1 MQGTGENFAATVA
14 RRRKGCDTYTNGVPM
29 RAYLPFSLTP
39 LASLGAIGCL
49 AQVNLERPDGTIW
62 TDGGAADADGDGL
75 NVDQENAIGTDPG
88 NPDSDADGWT
98 DGEEYSSSTNALD
111 DADHPYEGGWK
122 IDACRNDIEATGQAE
137 GQVADNFELTDQFSD
152 TVRLHDFCDQVV
164 YVIFAAFW

>member
-1 MQGTGENFAATVA
+1 
-14 RRRKGCDTYTNGVPM
+14 M

-49 AQVNLERPDGTIW
+49 AQVNLERPDGTVW
-62 TDGGAADADGDGL
+62 TEGGAADADGDGL
-75 NVDQENAIGTDPG
+75 NIDQENALGTDPG

-98 DGEEYSSSTNALD
+98 DGEEYTSATNALD

-122 IDACRNDIEATGQAE
+122 IDACRNDIEPTGEAE
-137 GQVADNFELTDQFSD
+137 GQVADNFELTDQFSE